1 MEETDVLVH
10 VVNEDRQNYIVDT
23 WDPRIFSTP
32 SKMPNLSDDML
43 SALTKQAA
51 CEAYNSNTYLQIA
64 LFWDGLNYGGSKLLK
79 NISIIILNG

>member
-1 MEETDVLVH
+1 
-10 VVNEDRQNYIVDT
+10 
-23 WDPRIFSTP
+23 
-32 SKMPNLSDDML
+32 MPNLSDDML

-79 NISIIILNG
+79 YTKVSLIILNG

>member
-1 MEETDVLVH
+1 METKTCCKRRSAVLLTP
-10 VVNEDRQNYIVDT
+10 VNDSEILS
-23 WDPRIFSTP
+23 PAP

>member
-1 MEETDVLVH
+1 MKIDG
-10 VVNEDRQNYIVDT
+10 IVDT
-23 WDPRIFSTP
+23 WTIRKSYPTP

-79 NISIIILNG
+79 YTKVSLIILNG

>member
-1 MEETDVLVH
+1 
-10 VVNEDRQNYIVDT
+10 
-23 WDPRIFSTP
+23 
-32 SKMPNLSDDML
+32 MPNLSDDML

-79 NISIIILNG
+79 YISINYPKWIMGVDNKNNKQLQPQHECWNSSSLGKI